1 MSTLGDVWNSI
12 TEFAGDTVASG
23 LEAVLNAT
31 IYRLL
36 YYIEYGLC
44 WIVGML
50 DQMFQVFAGIV
61 KVSYDGEPDY
71 LINVFFRNHAV
82 SNVYWGMALIGVALC
97 FGFAI
102 FAAVRKLF
110 DGSGK
115 IQQSWGQMMAGL
127 LRSIVL
133 ILGMSAIMAIVLNS
147 TNILMQQV
155 NYLFND
161 AENKDLPET
170 IVYTDEQYAA
180 MGRVL
185 NTIGNYALNPSYN
198 SRYNINACFNEI
210 RQDLYYLQQQ
220 GVFRYYYTR
229 TDQNG
234 KTINTW
240 QNVLQDVANAAD
252 LRYDL
257 KLDKPYESV
266 TRSLTRAMDVI
277 GEDASFKP
285 LGEYTRVTTSET
297 LVPLD
302 RLVFLM
308 GSMHAAKNPMYN
320 AKPALDDSLRAPY
333 YTGEKS
339 IYDLDQVNKDFDIGI
354 ASTDYI
360 IVYVACVAL
369 IFDLMVIILNCIARI
384 FNMLFLYLIAPPVI
398 AAQTLDSG
406 GKTRQWMIAFLVQSL
421 SVFGT
426 VISMRLLL
434 IYLPIIA
441 GPRLVLFENSV
452 ILNLMAKLVLIYG
465 GFEAAKKSTALLTGI
480 LADSAGWQ
488 SIQAGDMSTSAAK
501 AIGSVT
507 GVAKGVAGTGL
518 KTAGT
523 VVGFAAK
530 PLTNLAKRPFAA
542 IGSAWSNL
550 GTGREK
556 AENERSIEKEISLS
570 KAKQQ
575 YANEHPEDAKYLSGV
590 TQPKTVAPS
599 RPARDIEGP
608 RIAPPDPPQIAPGR
622 PARDIDGP
630 QIAPPNAPQIA
641 PDRPARDIDGP
652 QIAPPKAPQ
661 IAPGKPARDIDGPRP
676 APPKAPQQNRQPPA
690 APPQRQNNPARPQQ
704 RANQQQNNGPQR
716 MNQQPPAAPPPP
728 QVPPPPPVPQG
739 RQQNVPRFGGPV
751 HGDAP
756 RMADE
761 IAEAARQR
769 QQGHGA
775 QGQQLPQ
782 QQAPVGQAVP
792 PPPQQNIGQND
803 LPNNLNHQ

>member
-1 MSTLGDVWNSI
+1 
-12 TEFAGDTVASG
+12 
-23 LEAVLNAT
+23 
-31 IYRLL
+31 
-36 YYIEYGLC
+36 
-44 WIVGML
+44 
-50 DQMFQVFAGIV
+50 
-61 KVSYDGEPDY
+61 
-71 LINVFFRNHAV
+71 
-82 SNVYWGMALIGVALC
+82 
-97 FGFAI
+97 
-102 FAAVRKLF
+102 
-110 DGSGK
+110 
-115 IQQSWGQMMAGL
+115 
-127 LRSIVL
+127 
-133 ILGMSAIMAIVLNS
+133 
-147 TNILMQQV
+147 
-155 NYLFND
+155 
-161 AENKDLPET
+161 
-170 IVYTDEQYAA
+170 
-180 MGRVL
+180 
-185 NTIGNYALNPSYN
+185 
-198 SRYNINACFNEI
+198 
-210 RQDLYYLQQQ
+210 
-220 GVFRYYYTR
+220 
-229 TDQNG
+229 
-234 KTINTW
+234 
-240 QNVLQDVANAAD
+240 
-252 LRYDL
+252 
-257 KLDKPYESV
+257 
-266 TRSLTRAMDVI
+266 
-277 GEDASFKP
+277 
-285 LGEYTRVTTSET
+285 TRVTTSET

-661 IAPGKPARDIDGPRP
+661 
-676 APPKAPQQNRQPPA
+676 QNRQPPA